1 MIKTSALFVY
11 LTALAVLAG
20 VAGSVAAQGYP
31 ATAESVPSNL
41 KAPAGSV
48 LLFELQAQG
57 VQIYTC
63 EADPGDA
70 SAFVWTFTAPEAEL
84 LNQHG
89 EVVGKHFT
97 GPTWEGLDGSAV
109 VGAGLERADAP
120 DAGSIPW
127 LLLQATEHS
136 GIGAFSTITYVQRL
150 DTSGGVAPAEGCD
163 ADHEGD
169 LVRQPYEA
177 TYAFYYPTTPGSQ
190 LAGTPAA

>member
-1 MIKTSALFVY
+1 MIKTSALFVC
-11 LTALAVLAG
+11 LAVLAVLAG
-20 VAGSVAAQGYP
+20 VAGSAAAQGYS

-41 KAPAGSV
+41 TPPAGSI
-48 LLFELQAQG
+48 LLFELRAQG

-63 EADPGDA
+63 EADPDDA

-89 EVVGKHFT
+89 ELAGNHIA
-97 GPTWEGLDGSAV
+97 GPTWQGLDGSAV
-109 VGAGLERADAP
+109 VGTVLERADAP

-136 GIGAFSTITYVQRL
+136 GIGAFATITYVQRL

-169 LVRQPYEA
+169 EVRQPYEA
-177 TYAFYYPTTPGSQ
+177 NYAFFYPTTPGSQ

>member
-1 MIKTSALFVY
+1 MIKKSALFVC
-11 LTALAVLAG
+11 LAALAVLVG
-20 VAGSVAAQGYP
+20 VAGSAAAQGYN

-41 KAPAGSV
+41 MPPAGSV
-48 LLFELQAQG
+48 LLFELRAHG

-63 EADPGDA
+63 EADPDDA

-84 LNQHG
+84 LNQYG
-89 EVVGKHFT
+89 ELAGNHFA

-109 VGAGLERADAP
+109 VGTVLDRADAP

-150 DTSGGVAPAEGCD
+150 DTSGGVAPAQGCD
-163 ADHEGD
+163 ADHAGD
-169 LVRQPYEA
+169 EVRQPYEA
-177 TYAFYYPTTPGSQ
+177 TYAFYYPTIPGSQ
-190 LAGTPAA
+190 LTGTPAA